1 MWAWIF
7 DHPAFAMRTEFGW
20 SGTMSLPRVLS
31 LGDDGTLRMDVPAEV
46 ERLRYNE
53 RSQDDLVVAADGQV
67 PLDGIGGASLEL
79 VLELSSVKAAQFGI
93 KVCCAPGGEEETL
106 VYYDTTDQKLKIDT
120 NKSSLEQGA
129 KTIEGGPLKLTPGE
143 PLRLRVFVDKSV
155 VEVFANGR
163 QAVMRR
169 VYPSLPKSTGV
180 ALFSRGGET
189 QVKGLKA
196 WDLMPSNPY

>member
-1 MWAWIF
+1 
-7 DHPAFAMRTEFGW
+7 
-20 SGTMSLPRVLS
+20 MSLPRVLS
-31 LGDDGTLRMDVPAEV
+31 LGEDGMLRMDVPAEI

-53 RSQDDLVVAADGQV
+53 RSQADQVVAADAQV
-67 PLDGIGGASLEL
+67 ALNGIAGTSLEL
-79 VLELSSVKAAQFGI
+79 EMELSSSTAAQFGV
-93 KVCCAPGGEEETL
+93 KVCYSPGGEEETL

-120 NKSSLEQGA
+120 NKSSLQQGA
-129 KTIEGGPLKLTPGE
+129 KTIEGGPLKLAAGE
-143 PLRLRVFVDKSV
+143 PLKLRIFVDKSV

-180 ALFSRGGET
+180 ALYSIGGET
-189 QVKGLKA
+189 RVKGLNA